1 MFALLGIFAGSA
13 LGMRLV
19 LPRVGDADAY
29 AVAIAG
35 VLGGLIGSRV
45 FQVIDAW
52 SYYAAHPEQIVAV
65 WNGGA
70 AVTGGIVGG
79 IVGGFAM
86 ARARELPIAHVL
98 DRGVAGLALGMAIG
112 RIGDVINGEHHAT
125 ACAGVPWCVRYTSPS
140 TLGQRDFVHPAVAY
154 ELVADLLILLAV
166 LALLRRDPPPLVPML
181 AFVGLYGLVRLALSP
196 FRLDPAWL
204 GAITEAQA
212 VSAAFVV
219 IAAVGIPLLVRS
231 RGPGGE
237 APRRVGGSVP
247 QPHTPG

>member
-1 MFALLGIFAGSA
+1 M
-13 LGMRLV
+13 
-19 LPRVGDADAY
+19 
-29 AVAIAG
+29 
-35 VLGGLIGSRV
+35 
-45 FQVIDAW
+45 
-52 SYYAAHPEQIVAV
+52 
-65 WNGGA
+65 
-70 AVTGGIVGG
+70 
-79 IVGGFAM
+79 
-86 ARARELPIAHVL
+86 
-98 DRGVAGLALGMAIG
+98 
-112 RIGDVINGEHHAT
+112 
-125 ACAGVPWCVRYTSPS
+125 
-140 TLGQRDFVHPAVAY
+140 HPAVAY
-154 ELVADLLILLAV
+154 ELVADLLILLAL

-237 APRRVGGSVP
+237 APRRVGGSAA